1 MLNYILC
8 ESLIDLLQGGS
19 EPSRVDEDNLS
30 NVLIYY
36 RAVATHRGWIK
47 KIKFA
52 PGRGNMK
59 LLVLFN
65 DGADIWD
72 TKEVA

>member
-1 MLNYILC
+1 M
-8 ESLIDLLQGGS
+8 
-19 EPSRVDEDNLS
+19 DEDILS

>member
-1 MLNYILC
+1 MRLDQDMLNYILC

-36 RAVATHRGWIK
+36 RAVANHRGWMRT
-47 KIKFA
+47 F
-52 PGRGNMK
+52 
-59 LLVLFN
+59 
-65 DGADIWD
+65 
-72 TKEVA
+72 